1 MLNDVIAY
9 GPVLMVIAVLWAS
22 YTVCEAIG
30 AASNKRHEDHNEMI
44 SELSE
49 MRQLLVDIEV
59 CTSGMARVVDP
70 PPTVDEMIA
79 QFERDDP

>member
-9 GPVLMVIAVLWAS
+9 GPVLTVIAVLWAS
-22 YTVCEAIG
+22 YIVCEAIG
-30 AASNKRHEDHNEMI
+30 AASKKRHEDHNEMI
-44 SELSE
+44 SELGE

-79 QFERDDP
+79 QFERDNP